1 MIKKQSVLPLYR
13 QNLLIF
19 SGRLG
24 LGSAK
29 KVIKLVKHLNQLVM
43 HHGNA
48 LRLRASMW
56 SIFNTMMIMYEYGKN
71 GIFKMRNGVMLFSTH

>member
-1 MIKKQSVLPLYR
+1 MLKKQSVLPLYR

-56 SIFNTMMIMYEYGKN
+56 SILIMYEYGKN
-71 GIFKMRNGVMLFSTH
+71 GIFKMRNGVM